1 MEEKTVNKT
10 NTNGYTFIFA
20 IIMVL
25 VVASVLAF
33 TATSLKPLQNENV
46 RNEKCKIFSPLL
58 VSKPAEIVR
67 KLYMINTLILTGPEG
82 INFALAPRRIET
94 KRRIKI
100 KNTTSYFSKN

>member
-33 TATSLKPLQNENV
+33 TATSLKPLQSENV
-46 RNEKCKIFSPLL
+46 RNEKMQNI
-58 VSKPAEIVR
+58 
-67 KLYMINTLILTGPEG
+67 
-82 INFALAPRRIET
+82 T
-94 KRRIKI
+94 KYLR
-100 KNTTSYFSKN
+100 TP